1 MIPALRQVAAALA
14 GNMAARRRSR
24 ASKSSGIV
32 VTLRRVPPNA
42 RRATNSMGWHYCAS
56 PAFVIVAIAPT
67 NLREIEPGL
76 WEIEA

>member
-1 MIPALRQVAAALA
+1 
-14 GNMAARRRSR
+14 
-24 ASKSSGIV
+24 